1 MKKGFTL
8 MELIV
13 VVIIVGILAM
23 VGLPQFFQV
32 AERGKAAEA
41 FGILGTVRSGQIR
54 YAAENNNQY
63 EQSAACAGLDVNFT
77 TPKYF
82 AAPSC
87 STSGSGTMV
96 RTGGYTLTINY
107 ATGNITCTAGGNIT
121 CPKMPTA

>member
-32 AERGKAAEA
+32 AERGRAAEA
-41 FGILGTVRSGQIR
+41 FGILGAVRSAQVR
-54 YAAENNNQY
+54 YYAEN
-63 EQSAACAGLDVNFT
+63 SAYLSNSTCGGLDINFT

-82 AAPSC
+82 GGPNCGATSANMTK
-87 STSGSGTMV
+87 STGSIYGLKIYYANGTIACDSG
-96 RTGGYTLTINY
+96 
-107 ATGNITCTAGGNIT
+107 T
-121 CPKMPTA
+121 CPKLPD